1 VSTQSQ
7 PRSVPTETRLRSQ
20 SATLEAA
27 RLVDEALRKWVRRGA
42 VVLAVGVALFGGFV
56 LAARY
61 FNETKNAVNRNGQEA
76 KGRVTEK
83 SPLDSKPGERW
94 VIVEYPQDKGMTTV
108 KVFLP
113 ERATVAYEVGQK
125 VKLSVD
131 RDSKVRTIIV
141 GATPQERVTSMP
153 VAGLLVSSFLVM
165 GMGLFDLQAAAR
177 CRKYLK
183 GQTWRSLR
191 WRGVVYGPGR
201 GRVRA
206 AGWLTDPDAD
216 RHYLMVNALGCWRQG
231 IDLLSEP
238 TEVSVAGNPVGIVV
252 VRHPATLRVVLL
264 RPPRG
269 ERQRAKALTLLA
281 ADVV

>member
-7 PRSVPTETRLRSQ
+7 PRSVSTETRSRSQ

-27 RLVDEALRKWVRRGA
+27 RLVDEALRKWVRRG
-42 VVLAVGVALFGGFV
+42 VVVFTVGVMLFGGFV

-76 KGRVTEK
+76 DGFVTEK
-83 SPLDSKPGERW
+83 SPPETKPGERW
-94 VIVEYPQDKGMTTV
+94 VIVEYTQDKFRSTV
-108 KVFLP
+108 KVLLP
-113 ERATVAYEVGQK
+113 ERATVTYEVGQK
-125 VKLSVD
+125 IKLSVD

-165 GMGLFDLQAAAR
+165 GMGLFDLQAAYR

-183 GQTWRSLR
+183 DQTWRSLR

-206 AGWLTDPDAD
+206 AGWLTDSDAD

-231 IDLLSEP
+231 VDLLSEP

-281 ADVV
+281 AEEV